1 MPAYGI
7 PGVVWRRPGCFMIA
21 LILVVGWFIGVVV
34 AATLNFGV
42 AAAGDALGVSQDAI
56 GWIVM
61 AVQIAVPVA
70 VIWLGFRL
78 HRRLVQRPA
87 YWCPRCGVQTDPRF
101 DICRACGR
109 VKRPA

>member
-1 MPAYGI
+1 
-7 PGVVWRRPGCFMIA
+7 MIA
-21 LILVVGWFIGVVV
+21 LIFVIGWFIGAVV
-34 AATLNFGV
+34 AATLNVGV
-42 AAAGDALGVSQDAI
+42 AAVGDAFGVSQDAI
-56 GWIVM
+56 DWIAM
-61 AVQIAVPVA
+61 AVQIAGPVA

-109 VKRPA
+109 VKHPS